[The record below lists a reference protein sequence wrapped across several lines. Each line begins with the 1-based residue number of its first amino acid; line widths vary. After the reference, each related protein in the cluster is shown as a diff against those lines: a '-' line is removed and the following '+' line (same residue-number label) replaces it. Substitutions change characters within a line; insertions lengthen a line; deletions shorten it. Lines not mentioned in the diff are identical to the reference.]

1 MQSLHELVET
11 LEVMRDAVTDEDRE
25 KGFEAVTVF
34 LMQFQDVFGHSPE
47 FMSKMFPFLEDLKD
61 HIQSES
67 FDEAE
72 PLVLAL
78 LAKFRQTSE
87 AIGGSSNYNDNK

>member
-1 MQSLHELVET
+1 MQALNELVTT
-11 LEVMRDAVTDEDRE
+11 LEVVRDAVTDKDRD

-34 LMQFQDVFGHSPE
+34 LMQFQGVFGHSIE
-47 FMSKMFPFLEDLKD
+47 FMGQMFPLLEDLKN

-67 FDEAE
+67 FDQAE

-78 LAKFRQTSE
+78 LAKFRQAREE
-87 AIGGSSNYNDNK
+87 AS

>member
-1 MQSLHELVET
+1 MQSIKELVAT
-11 LEVMRDAVTDEDRE
+11 LEVVRDAVTDKDRE
-25 KGFEAVTVF
+25 KGFEVVTVL
-34 LMQFQDVFGHSPE
+34 LMQFQRVFGHSPE
-47 FMSKMFPFLEDLKD
+47 FMNKMFPFLEDLKN

-78 LAKFRQTSE
+78 LAKFRQASE
-87 AIGGSSNYNDNK
+87 AANGY